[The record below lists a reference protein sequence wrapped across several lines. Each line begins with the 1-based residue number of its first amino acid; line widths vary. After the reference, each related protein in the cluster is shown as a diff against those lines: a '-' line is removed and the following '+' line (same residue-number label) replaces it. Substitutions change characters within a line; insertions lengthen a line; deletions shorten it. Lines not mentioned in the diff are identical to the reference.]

1 MLHCWAQNKSATQ
14 ANNNAVLIF
23 QWGEPSG
30 LQTKTLREASVS
42 EAYAVQSNWA
52 LGLFCISIVS
62 FCTQL
67 VLQITVMPC
76 SGQVPVIA
84 TVVLHN
90 DSCYHR
96 FFISIPTV
104 PVVYPKF

>member
-42 EAYAVQSNWA
+42 EAYAVQSN
-52 LGLFCISIVS
+52 
-62 FCTQL
+62 
-67 VLQITVMPC
+67 
-76 SGQVPVIA
+76 
-84 TVVLHN
+84 
-90 DSCYHR
+90 
-96 FFISIPTV
+96 
-104 PVVYPKF
+104 